1 MTGVWVRQNTPVG
14 AGSAIFPNAYAM
26 LFSVLAILLSFLEY
40 GIITTIL
47 GSIAFILVVVPMY
60 LLKEVVISPKYHLY
74 FWIYVVSCLV
84 LIYASVD
91 DVSFST
97 PVLALFALSG
107 IILQNQQY
115 SNYYFYEFEGKDGSK
130 DISNILIENGWNRI
144 ANDKHHYVLRD
155 NARNNYIRISSK
167 LTAQLVLDF
176 DSRDLPKPEAEEE

>member
-1 MTGVWVRQNTPVG
+1 MTGVWIRQNTPVG

-74 FWIYVVSCLV
+74 FWLYVAGCLV
-84 LIYASVD
+84 LIYASIDEVP
-91 DVSFST
+91 FST
-97 PVLALFALSG
+97 PGLALFALSG

-115 SNYYFYEFEGKDGSK
+115 SNYHFYEFESEDGSK
-130 DISNILIENGWNRI
+130 NFSSTLLENGWIRI
-144 ANDKHHYVLRD
+144 ADNKHDYVLRGSD
-155 NARNNYIRISSK
+155 RNNYIRISSK

-176 DSRDLPKPEAEEE
+176 DSRDLPKPESEEE

>member
-40 GIITTIL
+40 GIVTTIL
-47 GSIAFILVVVPMY
+47 GTIAFILVIVPMY

-74 FWIYVVSCLV
+74 FWLYVVSCLV

-91 DVSFST
+91 NVPFST
-97 PVLALFALSG
+97 PALALFALSG

-115 SNYYFYEFEGKDGSK
+115 SNYYFYEFEGQYESK
-130 DISNILIENGWNRI
+130 DFSNELVENGWMRI
-144 ANDKHHYVLRD
+144 ANDKHDYVLRGST
-155 NARNNYIRISSK
+155 RNNYIRISSK

-176 DSRDLPKPEAEEE
+176 DSRDLPKPVSEQE

>member
-40 GIITTIL
+40 GIVTTIL

-60 LLKEVVISPKYHLY
+60 LLKEEVISPKYHLY
-74 FWIYVVSCLV
+74 FWLYVVGCLV

-91 DVSFST
+91 NVPFST
-97 PVLALFALSG
+97 PVLAIFALSG

-115 SNYYFYEFEGKDGSK
+115 SNYYFYEFEGQYEGKDF
-130 DISNILIENGWNRI
+130 SNVLGENGWIQI
-144 ANDKHHYVLRD
+144 ANDKHDYALRGSD
-155 NARNNYIRISSK
+155 RDNYIRISSR

-176 DSRDLPKPEAEEE
+176 DSRDLPKPGFEEE

>member
-1 MTGVWVRQNTPVG
+1 MTGVWIRQNTPVG

-40 GIITTIL
+40 GIVTTIL
-47 GSIAFILVVVPMY
+47 GTIAFILVVVPMY

-74 FWIYVVSCLV
+74 FWLYVVSCLV

-91 DVSFST
+91 NVPYST
-97 PVLALFALSG
+97 LALALFALSG

-115 SNYYFYEFEGKDGSK
+115 SNYYFYEFEGKDGNK
-130 DISNILIENGWNRI
+130 DFSNILAENGWMRI
-144 ANDKHHYVLRD
+144 ANEKHDYVLRVSD
-155 NARNNYIRISSK
+155 RNNYIRISSK

-176 DSRDLPKPEAEEE
+176 DSRDLPKPESEEE